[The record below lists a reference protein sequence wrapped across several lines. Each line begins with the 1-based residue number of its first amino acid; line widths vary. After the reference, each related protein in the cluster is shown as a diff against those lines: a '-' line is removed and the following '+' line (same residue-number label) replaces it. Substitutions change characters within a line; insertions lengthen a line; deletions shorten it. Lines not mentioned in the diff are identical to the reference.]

1 MLCTGAASGIGAGIA
16 KAFVAEGAFL
26 EITDLQDVLGAAL
39 AKSLAASASSSHL
52 DLRLESDWISV
63 IDSILKDRGKLDI
76 LVNNAGITG
85 L

>member
-1 MLCTGAASGIGAGIA
+1 LLCTGAASGIGAGIA